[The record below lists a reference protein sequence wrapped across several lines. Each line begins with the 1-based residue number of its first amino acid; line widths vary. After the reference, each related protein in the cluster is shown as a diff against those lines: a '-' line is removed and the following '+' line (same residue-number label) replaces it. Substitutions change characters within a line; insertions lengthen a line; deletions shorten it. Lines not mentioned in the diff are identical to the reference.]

1 MEHGRLIDIIQKT
14 AKRRV
19 LDASSS
25 SSSSSSS
32 VQQQQPPP
40 LVVADMMA
48 GVGPFAVPLAVPPP
62 APNANANQQ
71 PAVPKVAGKR
81 VTLPKETPPASAV
94 ATGRRIVVHAN
105 GSYLVLS

>member
-14 AKRRV
+14 AKRQV

-25 SSSSSSS
+25 SSSSSS
-32 VQQQQPPP
+32 VQQHQQQPPP

-62 APNANANQQ
+62 APNANQQ

-81 VTLPKETPPASAV
+81 VTLPKDTPPAYAA

-105 GSYLVLS
+105 GSYHVLS